1 MNFFDPL
8 HCFFKFLET
17 IIFAASKRV
26 KMGRIM
32 AIDYGKKRVGV
43 AVTDPLQLIAN
54 RLDTVNSDLIWNF
67 LDRYFAT
74 EPVDLVL
81 VGYPVQ
87 LNNQPSEALRYIN
100 PFIQKFRQRYTIE
113 IRLVDERYSS
123 KLAFQS
129 MIDAGLKKMQRQD
142 KGTIDGVS
150 ATILLQSFLEQ
161 KKYT

>member
-1 MNFFDPL
+1 MNFSDQL
-8 HCFFKFLET
+8 HCFFKILET
-17 IIFAASKRV
+17 IIFADSKRAI
-26 KMGRIM
+26 MGRIM

-54 RLDTVNSDLIWNF
+54 RLETVNSDLIWKF
-67 LDRYFAT
+67 LDEYFSK
-74 EPVDLVL
+74 EPVELVL

-100 PFIQKFRQRYTIE
+100 PFVQKFRQKYAVE

>member
-1 MNFFDPL
+1 MNFSDQL
-8 HCFFKFLET
+8 HCFFKILET
-17 IIFAASKRV
+17 IIFADSK
-26 KMGRIM
+26 KGIMGRIM

-54 RLDTVNSDLIWNF
+54 RLETVNSDLIWKF
-67 LDRYFAT
+67 LDAYFSK
-74 EPVDLVL
+74 ESVDLVL

-100 PFIQKFRQRYTIE
+100 PFLQKFRQKYTVE
-113 IRLVDERYSS
+113 IRQVDERYSS